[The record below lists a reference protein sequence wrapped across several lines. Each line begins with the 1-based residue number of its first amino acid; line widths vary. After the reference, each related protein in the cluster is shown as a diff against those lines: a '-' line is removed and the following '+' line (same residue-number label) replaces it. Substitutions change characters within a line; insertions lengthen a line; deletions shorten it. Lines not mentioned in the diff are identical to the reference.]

1 MIDESDR
8 RNLSGNRPLQGA
20 VIMSVFASMWE
31 VLGISGLGPRLPAPA
46 LFGTAALAVAV
57 AVTAVVLT
65 IRFGMLPGPR
75 RARRAAVNSFQVFG
89 RVNIGQTVAI
99 VAAVMLLGRFD
110 QWVYIPAAVCL
121 VVGAH
126 FLPLARTFAQ
136 PQYWWTGGLLMALA
150 LVGAVTLGSGD
161 GANGRVLLGF
171 GAAFVLW
178 TTALHVARKG

>member
-1 MIDESDR
+1 MINEPDR
-8 RNLSGNRPLQGA
+8 RKLSENRPLQGA
-20 VIMSVFASMWE
+20 VIMSVFASIWE
-31 VLGISGLGPRLPAPA
+31 ILGVSGIAPRVPGSA
-46 LFGTAALAVAV
+46 LVGIAAVAVVLAVA
-57 AVTAVVLT
+57 AVVLT
-65 IRFGMLPGPR
+65 IRFGMSPGPR
-75 RARRAAVNSFQVFG
+75 RSRRVAANSFRVFG

-99 VAAVMLLGRFD
+99 VAAVFILGHFG

-150 LVGAVTLGSGD
+150 LVGAVALGGGD
-161 GANGRVLLGF
+161 AERGRVLLGF
-171 GAAFVLW
+171 GAALVLW